1 MLGNGKMLY
10 ILSICFVYHMVH
22 NTFYMVL
29 LLITVNINIL
39 HILLYLTIFLVS
51 TFAQHFA
58 FNSS

>member
-39 HILLYLTIFLVS
+39 HIFGSDRSL
-51 TFAQHFA
+51 
-58 FNSS
+58 